1 MDSRFMAIVSDGRGS
16 RYSVRSQSAARA
28 PIHQQNNAVRGNTI
42 RKAKGLP
49 RALAAYPRRYE
60 GTERS
65 TRADATEKVGEPRI
79 QYLLLPSSQIIKR
92 FLNSRIA

>member
-49 RALAAYPRRYE
+49 RALAAYPQE
-60 GTERS
+60 GTRGLSDLRELMLQKRLENL
-65 TRADATEKVGEPRI
+65 AYNI
-79 QYLLLPSSQIIKR
+79 FYYLVPK
-92 FLNSRIA
+92 